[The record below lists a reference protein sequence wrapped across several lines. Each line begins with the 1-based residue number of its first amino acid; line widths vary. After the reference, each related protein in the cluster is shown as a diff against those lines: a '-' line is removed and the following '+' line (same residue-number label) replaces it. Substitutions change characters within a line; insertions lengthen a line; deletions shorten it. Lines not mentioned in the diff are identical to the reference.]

1 MAKLKVK
8 VVDSDDPAH
17 LEATRKEVNKMM
29 VEMKHKMQ
37 LQIDAQISADKETRV
52 RDIKQLE
59 EAKNKVPVFKFCQI
73 LHKII
78 FILAM

>member
-8 VVDSDDPAH
+8 AIDSDDPAH

-29 VEMKHKMQ
+29 VEMKRKMQ
-37 LQIDAQISADKETRV
+37 LQVDAQITADKETRV

-59 EAKNKVPVFKFCQI
+59 EAKNKVRGN
-73 LHKII
+73 
-78 FILAM
+78 